1 MLLGRDKEKVKAP
14 ELTKEK
20 SRASRKEEEETN
32 AQLTKRVSLLELE
45 KVRLEREGA
54 LQKSKLEFSELLVQ
68 LWQNRCERDMNTIAQ
83 LEQDRKNRQ
92 RLNQLATA
100 TWPASSQYSTCCAT
114 VRSALNV
121 CEQELLDAQVQLERE
136 TRANATFDTKLV
148 QIEAQIAHLTRQC
161 MSNKEGGESPND
173 SGLSNETNRNGE

>member
-83 LEQDRKNRQ
+83 LEQDRKNLKEDHY
-92 RLNQLATA
+92 RL
-100 TWPASSQYSTCCAT
+100 
-114 VRSALNV
+114 
-121 CEQELLDAQVQLERE
+121 EQGRE
-136 TRANATFDTKLV
+136 NLKRIVT
-148 QIEAQIAHLTRQC
+148 
-161 MSNKEGGESPND
+161 G
-173 SGLSNETNRNGE
+173 